1 VRKNLVPPV
10 AVVTQSADIDPN
22 SVWFTDNIVAPII
35 LTSRAAPPER
45 LAALEA
51 AGADIVF
58 TRDREVSIGNA
69 VEELRRRGLRRALC
83 EGGPHLFT
91 SLLVA
96 DRIDDL
102 CLTLSPTLV
111 VGPAERICV
120 GSSPFE
126 APREMHLASVL
137 SSHGSLLLRYIRR

>member
-1 VRKNLVPPV
+1 M
-10 AVVTQSADIDPN
+10 VTRSADIDPN
-22 SVWFTDNIVAPII
+22 SVLFTDDIVPPII
-35 LTSRAAPPER
+35 LTSTAEVPIGNTVEER
-45 LAALEA
+45 L
-51 AGADIVF
+51 
-58 TRDREVSIGNA
+58 
-69 VEELRRRGLRRALC
+69 RRVLC

-111 VGPAERICV
+111 VGPAERICA

-137 SSHGSLLLRYIRR
+137 SSHGSLLLRYTRR